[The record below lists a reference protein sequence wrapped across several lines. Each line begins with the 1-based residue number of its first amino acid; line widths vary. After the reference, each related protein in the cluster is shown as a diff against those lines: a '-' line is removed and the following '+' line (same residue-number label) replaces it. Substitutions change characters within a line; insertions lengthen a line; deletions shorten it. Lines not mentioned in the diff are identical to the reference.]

1 MSRWKKFI
9 NIVPLSLVFA
19 VGLVITNL
27 MIAPPALAA
36 GADQGSAQVLSITNN
51 VTSSATVFNKLDPK
65 DIDVTVTTGT
75 DLSALKI
82 TNGKYV
88 LTDKDYTRI
97 ENKVTI
103 LSTYLKGLTASSA
116 KLKFD
121 FAGGT
126 DKTLSIAI
134 KNESAKI
141 SAKSVSFTNKSSK
154 DVFVTVQ
161 ANGLTLQG
169 ISYDGADLPE
179 DAYSAG
185 VPSSSGSVKVALKAS
200 FLATLANNTTKKL
213 EFKYSG
219 TGTNP
224 SIILKVSGCKL
235 AVISSV
241 RAVTVTT
248 TLGVPPELPAQVTAY
263 YADLSPK
270 LVDVVWDAIDPS
282 LYSEVQTFYVDGT
295 IAGTIVKA
303 KAIVIVSGTLDPAEA
318 AALELVEKAEKSKTQ
333 ADKDAALASV
343 NALPASDFKTAL
355 LVRVNAIV
363 VTPEETEFEIID
375 VY

>member
-1 MSRWKKFI
+1 MSSWKKLKKTI
-9 NIVPLSLVFA
+9 PLSLA
-19 VGLVITNL
+19 LALGLAIVNL
-27 MIAPPALAA
+27 VTVAPAFAA
-36 GADQGSAQVLSITNN
+36 GADQGSAQVLSVTNN
-51 VTSSATVFNKLDPK
+51 VTSSTTVFNKLDPK
-65 DIDVTVTTGT
+65 DVDVTVTTGT

-103 LSTYLKGLTASSA
+103 LSAYLKGLTTTSA

-121 FAGGT
+121 FASGT
-126 DKTLSIAI
+126 DKSLKIAI
-134 KNESAKI
+134 KNEAAKI
-141 SAKSVSFTNKSSK
+141 SSKSVSFTNKSSK

-179 DAYSAG
+179 DAYSES

-200 FLATLANNTTKKL
+200 FLATLPNDTTKKL

-224 SIILKVSGCKL
+224 SIILKVSGCKV

-248 TLGVPPELPAQVTAY
+248 TIGIPPVLPNQVTAY
-263 YADLSPK
+263 YTDSTEK
-270 LVDVVWDAIDPS
+270 SVDVTWDTIDPS
-282 LYSEVQTFYVDGT
+282 MYAEAQTFIVSGT
-295 IAGTIVKA
+295 IAGTTFKA
-303 KAIVIVSGTLDPAEA
+303 NAIVIVWGTLDPAEA

-333 ADKDAALASV
+333 ADKDAALALV
-343 NALPASDFKTAL
+343 NALPASDVKTAL
-355 LVRVNAIV
+355 LARVNAIV
-363 VTPEETEFEIID
+363 VTPEDTEFEIID
-375 VY
+375 VF